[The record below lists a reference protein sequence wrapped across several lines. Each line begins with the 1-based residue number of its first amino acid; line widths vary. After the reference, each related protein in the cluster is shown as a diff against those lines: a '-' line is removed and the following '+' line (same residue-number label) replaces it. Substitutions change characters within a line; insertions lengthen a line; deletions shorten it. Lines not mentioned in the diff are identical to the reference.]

1 MNDSVQRA
9 AQRIL
14 ATMKAMHHGDFTY
27 LPAREADF
35 RHLDLGAYRQF
46 LGQHEAKDFRYLSD
60 VEIAEISASPTTLLA
75 RTFIRS
81 MVSAHGTVVADYY
94 QVKPRMGRLL
104 RMLLRGLA
112 NGRWRDAPRFFFKTL
127 KTKHCVG
134 YTTELGDGHFIV
146 TSNAE
151 SAGKIDSPP
160 TIDSVFHPYGTPAST
175 VMEDHF
181 ARLKS
186 RLAQAPGLRPQCLHT
201 EDELEQ
207 RRVRMKR
214 QKDAYREAV
223 NWVSKEELERMS
235 PQSPQLAAAVYEEV
249 RRQLGAM

>member
-1 MNDSVQRA
+1 MSDSVQRA

-14 ATMKAMHHGDFTY
+14 ATMKAAHSGDFTY

-35 RHLDLGAYRQF
+35 SHLDLAAYRQF
-46 LGQHEAKDFRYLSD
+46 LEQHEAKEFRYLGD
-60 VEIAEISASPTTLLA
+60 VEIAQISASPTTLVA

-81 MVSAHGTVVADYY
+81 MVSAHGTVVAEYY

-112 NGRWRDAPRFFFKTL
+112 NRRWLAAPRFFFKTL

-134 YTTELGDGHFIV
+134 YTTELADGHFIV

-160 TIDSVFHPYGTPAST
+160 TIDSAFHPYGTPAPI
-175 VMEDHF
+175 VMDDHF

-186 RLAQAPGLRPQCLHT
+186 RLAQSPGLRPQRLCT
-201 EDELEQ
+201 EEDLQQ

-223 NWVSKEELERMS
+223 NWVSKEELQRMA
-235 PQSPQLAAAVYEEV
+235 PGSPQLAAAVYEEV
-249 RRQLGAM
+249 RRQLGAA